1 MFGKKEENNDYFI
14 APVDGLVHA
23 ILFKSQS
30 TVEPTSKMVADEAYN
45 TELNNVLTQLQESKR
60 EIIDIKLC
68 VTDKQAGLKPQDTI
82 RTLILY
88 K

>member
-1 MFGKKEENNDYFI
+1 MFGKKEENNGYFI

-23 ILFKSQS
+23 LLFKSQS

-45 TELNNVLTQLQESKR
+45 IELNNILAELQDEKR
-60 EIIDIKLC
+60 EIVDIKLC

>member
-1 MFGKKEENNDYFI
+1 MFGKKEENNGYFI
-14 APVDGLVHA
+14 APADGLVHA
-23 ILFKSQS
+23 LLFKSQS
-30 TVEPTSKMVADEAYN
+30 TVEPTSEMVADEAYN
-45 TELNNVLTQLQESKR
+45 IELNNILAKIQGQEQ
-60 EIIDIKLC
+60 EIVDIKLC